1 MIDWIQQ
8 IVSNLDYTG
17 LVVLTF
23 LENVFPPLPSEVI
36 MPFAGF
42 LVSRG
47 QLLLVGV
54 AVAGTLGSLIG
65 ALPLYYLG
73 TKLSQERLERWMK
86 RHGRWLLLTAGD
98 IQQVFDWFE
107 QHGTKAVFLARLV
120 PGVRSLIS
128 IPAGACGMNLALFL
142 LYTTLGTAIWTT
154 ALTYGGKMLGEE
166 YQNLSR
172 VLEWTSYAV
181 VAILILSVLWW
192 MIKRRQQQG

>member
-8 IVSNLDYTG
+8 IISNLDYTG
-17 LVVLTF
+17 LALLTF

-54 AVAGTLGSLIG
+54 ALAGTLGSLIG
-65 ALPLYYLG
+65 AMPLYYLG
-73 TKLSQERLERWMK
+73 TKLNQERLERWMN
-86 RHGRWLLLTAGD
+86 RHGGWLLLTAGD

-128 IPAGACGMNLALFL
+128 IPAGACRMNLALFL
-142 LYTTLGTAIWTT
+142 LYTTLGTALWTT
-154 ALTYGGKMLGEE
+154 ALAYGGKLLGEQ

-181 VAILILSVLWW
+181 VAILLLSIVWW
-192 MIKRRQQQG
+192 VIKRRQQQR